1 MMKHIMDAID
11 WTSIKLNGFTLIG
24 IFSGDSVLQ
33 LFSCIG
39 IATTI
44 FYNAVRIYKEFKNKK
59 Q

>member
-1 MMKHIMDAID
+1 MDAID

-44 FYNAVRIYKEFKNKK
+44 AYNAVRIYKEFKNKK
-59 Q
+59 P